1 MVITPQIDAMQPE
14 KKETQMFTKK
24 AIVIAT
30 MLIFAAPISAFAGT
44 AGRVD
49 MAAIRGDKG
58 ATEGVVETAVV
69 GVTVAQVEMVDTEAR
84 AAEMVATAAIP
95 NN

>member
-1 MVITPQIDAMQPE
+1 MQCSQRKRRHKCSQ
-14 KKETQMFTKK
+14 KKPSSSQQCLFSLHLSLLLLE
-24 AIVIAT
+24 
-30 MLIFAAPISAFAGT
+30 T

>member
-30 MLIFAAPISAFAGT
+30 MLIFAAPISAFAGN
-44 AGRVD
+44 GGPGGHGGHSGGQGGNGGSGGNG
-49 MAAIRGDKG
+49 GDSK
-58 ATEGVVETAVV
+58 
-69 GVTVAQVEMVDTEAR
+69 
-84 AAEMVATAAIP
+84 
-95 NN
+95 